1 MDDVHRRVDEIR
13 HGSSEME
20 NHLIDTYR
28 EGGID
33 RREFVRRGTVL
44 GMSAGT
50 IGFLASACG
59 SGDKDG
65 GDGGAAPSSDQQ
77 TAKVQKG
84 GLVKA
89 AINSPAGAIDPIT
102 VADDGSLAVLA
113 QCGEYLVWSD
123 AELNAVP
130 RLAESWEPNAD
141 ASVWTFK
148 IRQGVKFHDGKEL
161 TAEDVAASINRLADP
176 DSASQALSAFTGYL
190 TKDSAKATD
199 AATVEFSL
207 ESPNGSFPYL
217 LSSDNYNTVILPAD
231 YDGDYEKT
239 MNGTGP
245 FILEKF
251 TQGQGVTFRKNPEY
265 WDPERQPNPDN
276 TEIRFYGNEQAR
288 VLALQSGE
296 VDVVT
301 QFSVSGGRALLTDP
315 NVQTVDVKASTHRQV
330 HLRTDKEPFT
340 DKRVRQAMGLV
351 IDRTG
356 LVDGLFKGRA
366 QLGND
371 SPFAPVFK
379 YTDTSVAQ
387 RQQDIEQAKQLLADA
402 GMQDGFEVE
411 LTTWDGFEIPD
422 LAQLIQNNAKEAGI
436 TVKLNITDAGTY
448 YGDAVYGKSPWLDS
462 TMGITDYGH
471 RGIVNVFLSAPLLSD
486 GTWNSAHF
494 KNKEYDSLV
503 KDFIAQSDI
512 DQQKQRAK
520 AIQEL
525 LLDESPLLIPYFYDF
540 LTGVR
545 KGVSGVET
553 TGMGHV
559 QLTMA
564 GKTA

>member
-1 MDDVHRRVDEIR
+1 MDEVQRRVDEIQFR
-13 HGSSEME
+13 SSEME

-28 EGGID
+28 KGGID
-33 RREFVRRGTVL
+33 RREFVRRGTIL
-44 GMSAGT
+44 GMSSGS

-59 SGDKDG
+59 SGDK
-65 GDGGAAPSSDQQ
+65 GDGGGTTTSSDQQ
-77 TAKVQKG
+77 SASVKPGGKVT
-84 GLVKA
+84 A

-102 VADDGSLAVLA
+102 VADDGGLAVLGQA
-113 QCGEYLVWSD
+113 GEYLIWSD
-123 AELNAVP
+123 SELNAVP
-130 RLAESWEPNAD
+130 RLAESWTPNDD

-148 IRQGVKFHDGKEL
+148 IRQGVKFHDGKEM
-161 TAEDVAASINRLADP
+161 TSEDVAESINRLADP
-176 DSASQALSAFTGYL
+176 DNASAALSAFNGFL

-199 AATVEFSL
+199 ATTVEFSL
-207 ESPNGSFPYL
+207 EAPNGSFPYL
-217 LSSDNYNTVILPAD
+217 LSSDNYNTIILPAD
-231 YDGDYEKT
+231 YDGDYEKNQ
-239 MNGTGP
+239 NGTGP
-245 FILEKF
+245 FILDKF
-251 TQGQGVTFRKNPEY
+251 TQGQGATYRKNPDY
-265 WDPERQPNPDN
+265 WDKERQPNPDT
-276 TEIRFYGNEQAR
+276 TEIRFYGKEQAR

-296 VDVVT
+296 VDAVT

-315 NVQTVDVKASTHRQV
+315 NVQTVDLKASTHRQV

-340 DKRVRQAMGLV
+340 DKRVRQALALA

-366 QLGND
+366 SLGND

-402 GMQDGFEVE
+402 GMPDGFEVQ
-411 LTTWDGFEIPD
+411 LDTWDGFEIPD
-422 LAQLIQNNAKEAGI
+422 LAQLIQNNAKEIGATI
-436 TVKLNITDAGTY
+436 KLNITDAGTY

-471 RGIVNVFLSAPLLSD
+471 RGIVNVFLGAPLLSD

-494 KNKEYDSLV
+494 RNKEYDKLV

-520 AIQEL
+520 QLQEL
-525 LLDESPLLIPYFYDF
+525 LLDETPIIIPYFYDF

-545 KGVSGVET
+545 KGFSGVET

-559 QLTMA
+559 QLTLA
-564 GKTA
+564 GQTA